1 MKKNIFNIA
10 NGAKT
15 LIASCA
21 LLIGV
26 SSCSDMLT
34 VDSGDKLYTN
44 ANDTLYSYLGIL
56 KCVQD
61 VAERQVLLGELR
73 GDLVSTTTQV
83 TDTLHAISNF
93 DDPQDGSCSLLNISD
108 YYNIINNCNLYIA
121 NADTAAVKSNIKY
134 MIPEF
139 AQVQAIRAWTYL
151 QLVQNY
157 GSVPFI
163 TDPISSLDV
172 VKNFDYEGNQVTR
185 KDLINRIL
193 ETNITDFL
201 DTEYPQYETFDNGAV
216 NIASRKMMFP
226 IRLILADMYLLRG
239 QSQDDYL
246 QAAKYYYEYLKF
258 NNPVLPA
265 LYCTASRTR
274 VSTKAD
280 EEEYSYSASS
290 VANETWGHWAS
301 KYAFSTTDDVIT
313 FIPSSSNKQFGTMLT
328 RVADVYGYTPT
339 SSQSSYTSGDDV
351 EGTAETSTSGSITV
365 SRNHKS
371 QTTPSGAYYTLNK
384 KQSYIY
390 YDNSTTVPTRMEYE
404 SGDARYGNSTE
415 QATYESQTYLL
426 CSKAS
431 RGSTFYYTIPVYRTA
446 LVWLR
451 FAEAINRAGY
461 PQMAFAILKD
471 GLNVQNLPT
480 HAIRY
485 NTHYVIS
492 EVGDTLR
499 NDSGEFVIVT
509 DTIPYLKLNSVGAM
523 YYVDADQLDAFNS
536 KFDFQDDAWNGNYG
550 VHARGCGFGSWTA
563 SSEITVRTN
572 IMGYND
578 SISYDY
584 SNIIRSYG
592 YDPADTNEAILGVE
606 EALVDELALELAFEG
621 FRFTDLVRIANHR
634 NDTGFDGTSW
644 LARKIASRDV
654 RYNSY
659 KDEVTP
665 ETLVRGFNQDLFN
678 KLKQTDNWYFD
689 KPAWTY

>member
-1 MKKNIFNIA
+1 M
-10 NGAKT
+10 AKSQWLMAFILLT
-15 LIASCA
+15 LT
-21 LLIGV
+21 
-26 SSCSDMLT
+26 SCSDMLT
-34 VDSGDKLYTN
+34 VDTGDKLYTN
-44 ANDTLYSYLGIL
+44 ANDTLYSYLGIM
-56 KCVQD
+56 KCVQS

-93 DDPQDGSCSLLNISD
+93 DNPKDGSCSLLNISD

-139 AQVQAIRAWTYL
+139 AQVQAVRAWTYL

-172 VKNFDYEGNQVTR
+172 VKNFDYENNQVTR
-185 KDLINRIL
+185 DNLIDKIL
-193 ETNITDFL
+193 DTNITQFL

-239 QSQDDYL
+239 KSQDDYL
-246 QAAKYYYEYLKF
+246 NAARYYYDYLKF
-258 NNPVLPA
+258 NGPTLPA
-265 LYCTASRTR
+265 LYCSATRTR
-274 VSTKAD
+274 ISQGTD
-280 EEEYSYSASS
+280 DEEYSYSASS
-290 VANETWGHWAS
+290 IGGETWGQWAS

-328 RVADVYGYTPT
+328 RVADIYGYTPT
-339 SSQSSYTSGDDV
+339 SSQNSYTSGDEV

-371 QTTPSGAYYTLNK
+371 QTTPSGAYYTINK

-404 SGDARYGNSTE
+404 SGDARYGNSIE

-431 RGSTFYYTIPVYRTA
+431 RGATFYYTIPVYRTA

-451 FAEAINRAGY
+451 FAEALNRAGY
-461 PQMAFAILKD
+461 PQIAFAILKD
-471 GLNVQNLPT
+471 GLTVENLPT

-492 EVGDTLR
+492 EAGDTLV
-499 NDSGEFVIVT
+499 NDSGEYILQT

-523 YYVDADQLDAFNS
+523 YYVDSDQLDSFTS
-536 KFDFQDDAWNGNYG
+536 LFDFQDDAWNGNYG
-550 VHARGCGFGSWTA
+550 IHARGCGFGSWTQ

-584 SNIIRSYG
+584 SNVITGYG
-592 YDPADTNEAILGVE
+592 YDPADPDQAILGVE
-606 EALVDELALELAFEG
+606 EAIVDELALELAFEG
-621 FRFTDLVRIANHR
+621 YRFTDLVRIANHR